1 MKNMNFLTVATLCTL
16 CVSSLAARAQ
26 TETDLKVAKESIQQR
41 LHEITGKDTVVVN
54 FKKGSAHLS
63 ESDLSELKTTLN
75 AVKEDSKVKEILI
88 LAYSD
93 RPYPHN
99 LKSDLPKA
107 SQKLA
112 QKRADAV
119 SDKVKSFGGK
129 SVKTYN
135 MAVKASWFEKTLVTS
150 TAQVKQ
156 EAVKSPANQ
165 DSDDAFYQ
173 ALGQHLV
180 GQGGPGKVVV
190 VVRRDFAYSH

>member
-1 MKNMNFLTVATLCTL
+1 MKKMSILTFATICSLSL
-16 CVSSLAARAQ
+16 SSFEGRAQ
-26 TETDLKVAKESIQQR
+26 TAADLKDAKESIQQR
-41 LHEITGKDTVVVN
+41 LYEITGKDTVVVN

-75 AVKEDSKVKEILI
+75 AVKEDAKVKEILV

-99 LKSDLPKA
+99 LKSDLPKS

-119 SDKVKSFGGK
+119 AEKVKGFGGK
-129 SVKTYN
+129 SIKIYN
-135 MAVKASWFEKTLVTS
+135 MAVKANWFEKTLVTS

-156 EAVKSPANQ
+156 EAAESPANQ

-180 GQGGPGKVVV
+180 AQGGPGKVVV